1 MPNEEM
7 KYVYLDN
14 NATTQVAPQVV
25 ETVHEYLAKQFWN
38 PSSMYEPALALAR
51 ELDAA
56 RGSVA
61 RSLGA
66 QFPDEIIFTSCATES
81 NNAAIF
87 GALRA
92 AIKASPKRRRV
103 VTTAVEHPAVIE
115 VCRRLEK
122 DGYPVDWIGVGENG
136 ALDMAA
142 FVHALRPGE
151 TAVVSVMHAN
161 NETGVVFPIE
171 KLSRIVKQTDPKI
184 VFHCDATQ
192 SVGKLPIDLS
202 LAPSTSGGAGSGAF
216 GAVDLLSFSGHKIH
230 APKGVGVL
238 YTRRGVA
245 FEPWQLGG
253 HQERGRRAG
262 TENVPYIMG
271 LAKALEMEMS
281 DLSETGARMAG
292 LRDKLQSALESRIP
306 YLRVNGKG
314 SPRTPNTLNV
324 ALYGAEGEAIL
335 MLMSERGVCVS
346 SGSACTSGS
355 LEPSHV
361 LSAMKVPS
369 GALQGNFRFSLSR
382 YTTESEIDR
391 AIEAFVE
398 SVELARRTSSKWDNE
413 KGEPI
418 A

>member
-1 MPNEEM
+1 MAIEES
-7 KYVYLDN
+7 KYIYLDN
-14 NATTQVAPQVV
+14 NATTRVAPEVV
-25 ETVHEYLAKQFWN
+25 ATVGEYLEKRFWN

-56 RGSVA
+56 RASVA
-61 RSLGA
+61 KSLGA
-66 QFPDEIIFTSCATES
+66 SFPDEIVFTSCATES

-92 AIKASPKRRRV
+92 AAKANPKRRRV
-103 VTTAVEHPAVIE
+103 VTTVVEHPAVIE

-122 DGYPVDWIGVGENG
+122 DGYPVDWIGVDENG
-136 ALDMAA
+136 AIDLAA
-142 FVHALRPGE
+142 FVQALRPGE

-171 KLSRIVKQTDPKI
+171 KLSRIVRQTDPKI

-202 LAPSTSGGAGSGAF
+202 LDPLGSAASIPGAF
-216 GAVDLLSFSGHKIH
+216 GAVDALSLSGHKIH

-238 YTRRGVA
+238 YMRRGTA

-262 TENVPYIMG
+262 TENVPYVMG
-271 LAKALEMEMS
+271 LAKALEMEVA
-281 DLSETGARMAG
+281 DLEETGARMAR
-292 LRDKLQSALESRIP
+292 LRDKLQDALESRIP
-306 YLRVNGKG
+306 YLRVNGKK

-324 ALYGAEGEAIL
+324 AIYGAEGEAIL

-361 LSAMKVPS
+361 LSAMRVPS

-382 YTTESEIDR
+382 YTTEEEIDR

-398 SVELARRTSSKWDNE
+398 SVDLARRTSSKWDND